1 MHILSRKTITFGP
14 HVGTLGKHFRSKS
27 APKGGCF
34 FLCLFR
40 FWPMCDGRPLGA
52 QSGPKGPP
60 RVAQGPQKAPQG
72 RPRDPQKAPRGCPR
86 DPKGTPY
93 DPFCDSLLLSCCFW
107 LMGCCFWLL
116 DCWFWL
122 IDLCFLAHGLFFFL
136 SYGSWLVVITL
147 ISLHQNRPGGMRV
160 AIESGPPF
168 GGDV

>member
-1 MHILSRKTITFGP
+1 MNILDRKSVIFEPHFGILGNYF
-14 HVGTLGKHFRSKS
+14 GTTN

-40 FWPMCDGRPLGA
+40 FWPMCDGRPLGT

-93 DPFCDSLLLSCCFW
+93 DPFCDSLLLSCCF
-107 LMGCCFWLL
+107 LAYGLL
-116 DCWFWL
+116 
-122 IDLCFLAHGLFFFL
+122 FLASGLLVLAYRLMFFGSWAVFL
-136 SYGSWLVVITL
+136 AYGSWLVVITL

-160 AIESGPPF
+160 AIE
-168 GGDV
+168 

>member
-1 MHILSRKTITFGP
+1 MALLRVRRLCTVFPSTNVRNFILKIDTFRLKYVPRKC
-14 HVGTLGKHFRSKS
+14 LNLDAHFRSKKYHCLIS
-27 APKGGCF
+27 FWHPGEPFWSQKCSKRGVF

-122 IDLCFLAHGLFFFL
+122 MD
-136 SYGSWLVVITL
+136 
-147 ISLHQNRPGGMRV
+147 
-160 AIESGPPF
+160 
-168 GGDV
+168 

>member
-1 MHILSRKTITFGP
+1 MYILRQKSTTFYHIL
-14 HVGTLGKHFRSKS
+14 
-27 APKGGCF
+27 APWGAILEPKVSQRGGCF

-72 RPRDPQKAPRGCPR
+72 RPRVPQKAPRGCPR

-93 DPFCDSLLLSCCFW
+93 DPFCDSLLLSCCF
-107 LMGCCFWLL
+107 LAYGLL
-116 DCWFWL
+116 
-122 IDLCFLAHGLFFFL
+122 FLASGLLVLAYRLMFFGSWAVFL
-136 SYGSWLVVITL
+136 AYGSWLVVITL

-160 AIESGPPF
+160 AIE
-168 GGDV
+168 